1 MSSRP
6 RIVVPCVKCIVG
18 GALIGGVLGIA
29 TFLPGEM
36 MMGGDTGHVASPY
49 LLTLGVA
56 AATARIGALVGLLF
70 FLIRRVLMGE
80 VADPLESMQGEP
92 VAPR

>member
-1 MSSRP
+1 MSQRAS
-6 RIVVPCVKCIVG
+6 VVLKCLKYVVI
-18 GALIGGVLGIA
+18 GALTGGVLGIA

-36 MMGGDTGHVASPY
+36 MVGGTTGQPHVASPW

-56 AATARIGALVGLLF
+56 SATARIGALVGFLF

-80 VADPLESMQGEP
+80 VADPLEGM
-92 VAPR
+92 R

>member
-1 MSSRP
+1 MATRP
-6 RIVVPCVKCIVG
+6 PVVLPCLKYIVV
-18 GALIGGVLGIA
+18 GALIGGVLGVA

-36 MMGGDTGHVASPY
+36 LVGGTTGEPHVASPW

-56 AATARIGALVGLLF
+56 SATARIGALVGLLF

-80 VADPLESMQGEP
+80 VADPLEGM
-92 VAPR
+92 R